1 MKFYSILII
10 LFIQTLLSFGQTR
23 MISDKE
29 YSSSG
34 AINLMFATSK
44 QEAVDLANKDINQ
57 DLPFLFIQSG
67 IAPIIYETDRLFE
80 NKYKAY
86 YYEQGCTA
94 PDLHLMIEYNK
105 IIFQHLTIKYKKK
118 WQNEIRKD
126 VIGFK
131 EWKRNK

>member
-1 MKFYSILII
+1 MKFYFILI
-10 LFIQTLLSFGQTR
+10 LLVIQTFFGFGQTR
-23 MISDKE
+23 IISDGE

-57 DLPFLFIQSG
+57 DLPFFFIQSR
-67 IAPIIYETDRLFE
+67 IAPVVYETDKLFE
-80 NKYKAY
+80 NEFKVFYF
-86 YYEQGCTA
+86 EQGCIG
-94 PDLHLMIEYNK
+94 PDLYLMIEYNK
-105 IIFQHLTIKYKKK
+105 TIFQYLSIKYGKK

-131 EWKRNK
+131 DWKRGK